1 MAMVDEET
9 RPASELAKKVGLKL
23 RHFRQM
29 RRLTLKDVAEGCE
42 PRTTPQTIQRLEM
55 ATMRMSLE
63 HLENMCAAIGV
74 APVDLFDEDR
84 HALDLEGS
92 MKMMR
97 DETEIIRLRTI
108 HFVGHLEKFLGNQ
121 VEGDQS

>member
-1 MAMVDEET
+1 MVDEET
-9 RPASELAKKVGLKL
+9 RPASELAVRVGLKL
-23 RHFRQM
+23 RRFRKM
-29 RRLTLKDVAEGCE
+29 RGLTLKDVAEGCE

-74 APVDLFDEDR
+74 APVDLFGENR
-84 HALDLEGS
+84 HALELAGA

-97 DETEIIRLRTI
+97 DEAEIIRLRTI

-121 VEGDQS
+121 VESNQS